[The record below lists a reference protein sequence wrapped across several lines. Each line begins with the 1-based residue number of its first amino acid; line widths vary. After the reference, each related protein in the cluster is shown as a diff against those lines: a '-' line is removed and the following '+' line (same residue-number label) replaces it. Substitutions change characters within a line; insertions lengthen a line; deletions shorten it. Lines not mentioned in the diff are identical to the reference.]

1 MPSLASAIIESFSDA
16 RFIIRHH
23 YEDVIQLM
31 HLRYIGLTMSVALL
45 REGGKYYRQCKFF
58 KRLFRDVYLW
68 LSQKIDPLL
77 NLLGKMNLQTPYKQ
91 FCFFLGLL

>member
-1 MPSLASAIIESFSDA
+1 
-16 RFIIRHH
+16 
-23 YEDVIQLM
+23 
-31 HLRYIGLTMSVALL
+31 MSVALL
-45 REGGKYYRQCKFF
+45 QEGGKHYRQCKFF
-58 KRLFRDVYLW
+58 KSFRDFSEISLR